1 MCAPISATTLAYASI
16 ATTIASAGMQFM
28 AQRQAGAAQSNALRY
43 QADMDTNNSIIQE
56 RLAQDA
62 IDRGRTEEQMHR
74 IKIGQLKGQ
83 QINAFA
89 KNGVETDSG
98 TALDTL
104 SDTAMI
110 GELESLTIRNNA
122 EREAYGYRVNAQN
135 YSSSAANN
143 RTAASTAKSSANTAA
158 FTSVL
163 STAGSVA
170 DKWYGYKTSGAFSN
184 GGKYGGG
191 QTKLKNGDTID
202 WF

>member
-1 MCAPISATTLAYASI
+1 MCEPISASTIAYASLA
-16 ATTIASAGMQFM
+16 ATAASGVMQFM
-28 AQRQAGAAQSNALRY
+28 GQRQAGVAQANALRY
-43 QADMDTNNSIIQE
+43 EADQATNNSIIQE
-56 RLAQDA
+56 RLAVDA
-62 IDRGRTEEQMHR
+62 IERGRTEEQLHR

-98 TALDTL
+98 SPLDIL

-135 YSSSAANN
+135 YSASAANS

-158 FTSVL
+158 FGTAL
-163 STAGSVA
+163 STAGSVS
-170 DKWYGYKTSGAFSN
+170 DKWYGYKTSGAFS
-184 GGKYGGG
+184 
-191 QTKLKNGDTID
+191 TKK
-202 WF
+202 